1 MPGGGRLAASRPSA
15 AASPVSPEEGSLT
28 SACAGAGAG
37 AERADAAS
45 HVQTVLPPTAHS
57 HLQLRTPALRAQPPE
72 AFLGEK
78 PRVSRR
84 WGEAD
89 QPSQRVLGESWGLT
103 AS

>member
-28 SACAGAGAG
+28 SACVG

-89 QPSQRVLGESWGLT
+89 QPSQRVLGEIWGLT

>member
-1 MPGGGRLAASRPSA
+1 MPGGGQLAASRPSA

-45 HVQTVLPPTAHS
+45 HVQTVLPPTPRS